1 MPISRDK
8 LYSILIVACAA
19 GYVWLFYGI
28 MKLQSTNNAA
38 EVCLMKRVTNIPC
51 PSCGSTRAVLSLIH
65 GDFLQSLYI
74 NPFGIIIALIML
86 ITPIWILFDVTTKK
100 KTLLNFY
107 RQIEI
112 VLRKPQIAIPLI
124 LFVLINW
131 IWNIT
136 KEL

>member
-1 MPISRDK
+1 
-8 LYSILIVACAA
+8 
-19 GYVWLFYGI
+19 
-28 MKLQSTNNAA
+28 
-38 EVCLMKRVTNIPC
+38 
-51 PSCGSTRAVLSLIH
+51 
-65 GDFLQSLYI
+65 
-74 NPFGIIIALIML
+74 ML